1 MKRRFIQFAV
11 IVVAALF
18 LAAPAAAYD
27 RALADT
33 YAEMFAPV
41 QGPKAG
47 KLLHLVKPDQFVK
60 EVRQGKPYVMI
71 DIRTPGETRFMTVN
85 LPDHQMIPLAELF
98 KHEQLAKLPTDRPI
112 IIVCKSGT
120 RATAAATGLRQI
132 GFDNTYV
139 LKGGLTGLITYLGP
153 KEAYM
158 PLGPETAGR

>member
-18 LAAPAAAYD
+18 LAAPATAYD